1 MNLSAVAFYLVAG
14 ITLVAAVGVVGAGSI
29 VYAALLLILALVM
42 TGLIYLLLLADFLA
56 LIQILVYGG
65 TVSILLLFA
74 LMLTPPERKPNLN
87 HRGWGYGVVGAV
99 ALFAVLMVGAIGDRW
114 PTPVALTHISLSA
127 LGQALFL
134 TWAVPFEIASVVL
147 LVALL
152 GALTIARS
160 TTERASHAV
169 EASADFRRPVQLS
182 ERDQLV
188 GTAAQVSE

>member
-1 MNLSAVAFYLVAG
+1 MELSAFAFYVVAG
-14 ITLVAAVGVVGAGSI
+14 FTLVAALGVVVARSV
-29 VYAALLLILALVM
+29 VYSALLLIAAMVM

-74 LMLTPPERKPNLN
+74 LMLTPPETRPRLT
-87 HRGWGYGVVGAV
+87 HGAWGWGAIAAIGIFVLIMVGVYGDTWAQPSGTRHVTIAELGL
-99 ALFAVLMVGAIGDRW
+99 ALF
-114 PTPVALTHISLSA
+114 
-127 LGQALFL
+127 Q

-160 TTERASHAV
+160 A
-169 EASADFRRPVQLS
+169 
-182 ERDQLV
+182 
-188 GTAAQVSE
+188 TAASSAQAEGRDTKFAGNVGNDTE